1 MGAHSWKEESA
12 IGTQLMDQTRD
23 ATNAVPLA
31 TELSD
36 ENLDQLF
43 GGRSGCGWICS
54 YTGEC
59 TCKNGYTIC
68 WLER

>member
-1 MGAHSWKEESA
+1 
-12 IGTQLMDQTRD
+12 MDTER
-23 ATNAVPLA
+23 NVMSAVPFA

-43 GGRSGCGWICS
+43 GGRCGCGWICS

-59 TCKNGYTIC
+59 TCTNGFTIC
-68 WLER
+68 WGPIQEL